1 MDPDAT
7 PPIVPPPQDRSQLS
21 LTPAAAAAEASIKR
35 RAPIACRRCRR
46 MRSKCVHDRK
56 PPCDSCKAAGLGPES
71 CIFPVRGQPDSDR
84 DYRHPRLKAEKTG
97 KKDPAKVRAG
107 PSDLAL
113 AVPLGQPRL
122 HQIVKGADAWDSLP
136 PLNDIIDA
144 VENFTRHYFQLGF
157 IPKQMFTE
165 RLRQDHRSVSV
176 FLLLSILA
184 ISARFTPSL
193 ISRYGSDGI
202 VASETFIERASAF
215 ALNEL
220 YQPPTLERCQGFY
233 LLSIAQQGSG
243 WKNSSYINLGIAM
256 RMAALMGLHRE
267 ETYALSNPTKELVIA
282 AESARRTL
290 WMLHSQDNLHAG
302 PSSPVSLATSDI
314 TALLPSN
321 EDDFAKGYEPKSRA
335 ALADTPPALENPAL
349 IADSGRSLFASLI
362 QTHYFWGKIS
372 RRAVAPQDNKCPRPW
387 EPQSEYAQMVEKLN
401 VWEKSLPDEHR
412 WSSYLLKGY
421 KVDGLDLAY
430 LAVTMVARLCNIVLR
445 KSYLH
450 FIIRGNMEPR
460 DFWADMSLELFRN
473 VRGLYEQIDAQFK
486 DRRPDDGT
494 GAQITSFCVYSCGM
508 LSAYL
513 CKYSN
518 ICPDPAISAEG
529 PVMLERTMAI
539 LRESQAVW
547 PLASRWREGLEKF
560 ARDQKA
566 TVSQEGS
573 MADGK
578 DPVPHA
584 LQPVPSHSPVERP
597 STAPVADKRPV
608 TAGPATANTP
618 RHRTPPTK
626 PAVASTAYR
635 PGPQPMPDD
644 MYLDSPMKIAAAA
657 LLPSSQ
663 NQHPQHA
670 QQGLHHSQ
678 HNPQQQ
684 RMHSQHGQHHVSQ
697 DLQQDPAAGRG
708 AQTGGLDLLIEAS
721 YSHHQSGTVNPPPTP
736 YTTMGPQP
744 TPPEPALVDYY
755 GQNDGYTNELQFYID
770 GMPNNMHVWVPAGS
784 MYGY

>member
-7 PPIVPPPQDRSQLS
+7 PPIVPPLQDRSQLGLS
-21 LTPAAAAAEASIKR
+21 PAAAAAEAAAIKR

-84 DYRHPRLKAEKTG
+84 DYRHPRLKAEKAG
-97 KKDPAKVRAG
+97 RRDPAKARAG
-107 PSDLAL
+107 SSDAAL
-113 AVPLGQPRL
+113 PPPLGQPRL
-122 HQIVKGADAWDSLP
+122 HKVVKGADAWDSLP
-136 PLNDIIDA
+136 PLPDIIDA
-144 VENFTRHYFQLGF
+144 VEKFTRHYFQLGF
-157 IPKQMFTE
+157 IPKQLFTE

-202 VASETFIERASAF
+202 AAAETFIERASAF

-220 YQPPTLERCQGFY
+220 YEPPTLERCQGFY

-243 WKNSSYINLGIAM
+243 LKNSSYINLGIAM

-267 ETYALSNPTKELVIA
+267 ETYALPNPTKELVIA

-321 EDDFAKGYEPKSRA
+321 EEDFDKGCEPKSRA
-335 ALADTPPALENPAL
+335 ALADTPPALENPSL
-349 IADSGRSLFASLI
+349 IADTGRSLFASLI

-372 RRAVAPQDNKCPRPW
+372 RRAVAPQDTKSSRPW
-387 EPQSEYAQMVEKLN
+387 ESQSEYAQMVEKLN
-401 VWEKSLPDEHR
+401 AWERSLPDEHR

-421 KVDGLDLAY
+421 KVDGLELAY

-450 FIIRGNMEPR
+450 FILRGNMEPR

-486 DRRPDDGT
+486 DRRPEDGT
-494 GAQITSFCVYSCGM
+494 GAQITSFCVYSCGI
-508 LSAYL
+508 LAAYL
-513 CKYSN
+513 CKYPN
-518 ICPDPAISAEG
+518 ICPDPVISAEG
-529 PVMLERTMAI
+529 PMMLHRTMAI
-539 LRESQAVW
+539 LQESQAVW
-547 PLASRWREGLEKF
+547 PLASRWREGLDKF
-560 ARDQKA
+560 AHDQKA
-566 TVSQEGS
+566 TVSHEGS

-578 DPVPHA
+578 DPVPQA
-584 LQPVPSHSPVERP
+584 LQPVPSHSPVERSATIP
-597 STAPVADKRPV
+597 AIDKRQA
-608 TAGPATANTP
+608 AGLAAVSTP
-618 RHRTPPTK
+618 QHRTPPAK
-626 PAVASTAYR
+626 PAVTPAAHRS
-635 PGPQPMPDD
+635 GPQPMPDN
-644 MYLDSPMKIAAAA
+644 MYLDSPMRLAAAA
-657 LLPSSQ
+657 LMPQSQ
-663 NQHPQHA
+663 NQHPQQAPHHS
-670 QQGLHHSQ
+670 LHHP
-678 HNPQQQ
+678 HQ
-684 RMHSQHGQHHVSQ
+684 RLHSQHGQQHHVAQ
-697 DLQQDPAAGRG
+697 DMQDSATRA

-721 YSHHQSGTVNPPPTP
+721 YTHHQPGAVNPPAPP
-736 YTTMGPQP
+736 YSAMGPPQAPQP
-744 TPPEPALVDYY
+744 PPPEAAIVDYY
-755 GQNDGYTNELQFYID
+755 AQNDGYENELQFYID
-770 GMPNNMHVWVPAGS
+770 GAPNNIQVWVPTES